1 MLHKGK
7 IVLKTYL
14 FCKIFGFLYRNFVS
28 WFIPGRLVYS
38 KHDIMFHL
46 CIILHFIY
54 LFQNSYF
61 RMWCRKAKYCLQKK
75 WTQKHF
81 SEYLHNFL
89 GCFPVNITFTICH
102 FFHQTHPPP
111 SNWLNFS
118 MIPVEAFNFILLLDI
133 FHFLHFLE
141 ENFSCFFNGCF

>member
-1 MLHKGK
+1 MFLMVYIYIYIYIYLYISIWKPFNHVLYKEK

-102 FFHQTHPPP
+102 FFIKP
-111 SNWLNFS
+111 
-118 MIPVEAFNFILLLDI
+118 IPLFQIDLI
-133 FHFLHFLE
+133 FQWSL
-141 ENFSCFFNGCF
+141 